1 MIDILFESETIKE
14 VLKSCNEVFT
24 EEGVDYL
31 AGVFSGSSPSMRE
44 VSAAAI
50 DYCDAWKSAFDDNVY
65 LLTAP
70 NGKQYAGQTS
80 TLKTRF
86 RDYKQGRGSNQ
97 HLSRALKKYGF
108 DKFEIVYYTIPTAC
122 ADIVEKF
129 MILWYKLMNKDK
141 GYNKQSGG
149 KHGWMTSDE
158 TRAKMSA
165 AQLGEKNHFFGKTHN
180 EEARAKMS
188 TSISASMTAEIRAKI
203 SASKSGENNPN
214 FGKKRS
220 KETCAKIGAANSGEK
235 NHWFGKK
242 FSADHREKMSISRTG
257 EKNPR
262 TYPVVVNGCLY
273 PTATEAS
280 EKQYPNYRNNYVKNY
295 ISKPMYKNSTKI
307 FKVSKKF
314 YAECQENSTTE
325 NITREMY
332 ERFNQG
338 RAQL

>member
-1 MIDILFESETIKE
+1 MFESKTLKE
-14 VLKSCNEVFT
+14 MLKKYNEIYT
-24 EEGVDYL
+24 EEGVNYL
-31 AGVFSGSSPSMRE
+31 ANVFSGSSPSMRE
-44 VSAAAI
+44 ISAAAI
-50 DYCDAWKSAFDDNVY
+50 DYCNAWNSTFDDNVY

-97 HLSRALKKYGF
+97 HFSRALKKYGF
-108 DKFEIVYYTIPTAC
+108 DQFEILYYTIPTAC
-122 ADIVEKF
+122 ADIIEKF

-149 KHGWMTSDE
+149 KNGWMTSDE

-165 AQLGEKNHFFGKTHN
+165 AQLGEKNHFFGKTHD
-180 EEARAKMS
+180 ERTRAK
-188 TSISASMTAEIRAKI
+188 ISASISSGMTAEIRARI

-220 KETCAKIGAANSGEK
+220 EETRAKIGAANSGDK

-242 FSADHREKMSISRTG
+242 LSVDHRKKMSVSKTG
-257 EKNPR
+257 EKHFR

-273 PTATEAS
+273 PTATQAS
-280 EKQYPNYRNNYVKNY
+280 EIEYPNYKNNYVKNY
-295 ISKPMYKNSTKI
+295 ISKPRYKNSIKI
-307 FKVSKKF
+307 FKVSKEF
-314 YAECQENSTTE
+314 YAECQQNSITN
-325 NITREMY
+325 NITHEMY

-338 RAQL
+338 MGQL